1 MSTHRIQIYP
11 ITVRHGGGARAC
23 AHNETTPPP
32 DRLPVRH
39 RRRRRHRRRH
49 QRRRRQRRRGRRR
62 STTVKHKVSGRVQG
76 VHVAVIHRRRNRNH
90 RRHRLLPPSFSTL
103 PVIRCTLDARS
114 LTHPTASRDFLDP
127 ATGIRRAPS
136 THRRCRRLV
145 SFRPHMVRRSTVHQP
160 DGSRA
165 RAPTMTC

>member
-1 MSTHRIQIYP
+1 MSIHKIQIYP
-11 ITVRHGGGARAC
+11 IRGGGVRAC

-39 RRRRRHRRRH
+39 RRRRRHRR
-49 QRRRRQRRRGRRR
+49 QQRRRGRRR

-76 VHVAVIHRRRNRNH
+76 VHVAVIRRRRRRRNH
-90 RRHRLLPPSFSTL
+90 RRHRLLTPSFTRL
-103 PVIRCTLDARS
+103 PAPLLVIRSTRDTRS
-114 LTHPTASRDFLDP
+114 HPSHRVTRFLRSRNRYSP
-127 ATGIRRAPS
+127 RAKHPS
-136 THRRCRRLV
+136 S
-145 SFRPHMVRRSTVHQP
+145 SFRPIPPAHGTPFNRPPP